1 MSARNQRLTE
11 ERAHSAGPL
20 VVGVAA
26 LVAVSP
32 APPSSMVH
40 LFTTA
45 FPFPFPFP
53 ALAYAVIN
61 KYPSP
66 LAPHVISIDVL
77 ERSILDDGTV
87 RSERLLGVRQDS
99 PRWVNRV
106 SLHPAPLESAWLD
119 RLVTMY

>member
-1 MSARNQRLTE
+1 M
-11 ERAHSAGPL
+11 
-20 VVGVAA
+20 
-26 LVAVSP
+26 
-32 APPSSMVH
+32 H

-53 ALAYAVIN
+53 ALAYSVIN

-77 ERSILDDGTV
+77 ERSILEDGTV

-106 SLHPAPLESAWLD
+106 SLPPPSPKPAHIHRSMTE
-119 RLVTMY
+119 Y